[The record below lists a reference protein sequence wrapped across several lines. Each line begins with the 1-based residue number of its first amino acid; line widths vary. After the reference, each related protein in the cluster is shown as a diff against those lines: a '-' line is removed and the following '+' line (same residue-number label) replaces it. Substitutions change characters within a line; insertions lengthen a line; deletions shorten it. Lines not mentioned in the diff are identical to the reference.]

1 MDEAS
6 KKGIQKKNREMNRGC
21 YDLNFSQIFTL

>member
-6 KKGIQKKNREMNRGC
+6 KKGKKQKVKDTNR
-21 YDLNFSQIFTL
+21 